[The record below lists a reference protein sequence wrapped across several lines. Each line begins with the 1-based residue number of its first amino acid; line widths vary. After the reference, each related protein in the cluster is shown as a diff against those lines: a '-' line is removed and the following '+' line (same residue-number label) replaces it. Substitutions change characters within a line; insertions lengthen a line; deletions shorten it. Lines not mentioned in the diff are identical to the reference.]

1 LILTDLEF
9 TLALALETLA
19 LDIFTPL
26 PDGVDGSKLCEPLL

>member
-1 LILTDLEF
+1 MLTDLEF

-26 PDGVDGSKLCEPLL
+26 PDGIDGTKLCEPFF